1 MSTFDDVLDAAQ
13 NLAPSDRIRLIDA
26 LWDTV
31 PPEEWPAPS
40 DEWVAEVQRRSAEY
54 DAGRMSASP
63 WPEVR
68 QRARRKA
75 GLDG

>member
-1 MSTFDDVLDAAQ
+1 MATFDDVLATAQ
-13 NLAPSDRIRLIDA
+13 NLPASDRVRLMDA
-26 LWDTV
+26 LWESMEPTD
-31 PPEEWPAPS
+31 WPAPS
-40 DEWVAEVQRRSAEY
+40 DEWVAEAQRRSAEY
-54 DAGRMSASP
+54 DAGKMSASR